1 MTIYCVQTLVD
12 ITENGPLNRTFPFKG
27 KSGNLIHDK
36 SSLHIAKSQ
45 EQNFNTLVQTLQLR
59 ANITWESHP
68 LESDVIVNNTNFGT
82 AYEGKHKSWA
92 FVFFTEQDDIYGD
105 VKSPGGT
112 LENDLDL
119 VPIINFCKETATFPI
134 NAFITQHDKTRNTFV
149 SRIDDTQHVTAQRE
163 DLKSL
168 IDTYINR

>member
-36 SSLHIAKSQ
+36 SSLHIAKNQ

-105 VKSPGGT
+105 ANSPGGT

-134 NAFITQHDKTRNTFV
+134 NAFITQDDKTRNTFV
-149 SRIDDTQHVTAQRE
+149 TKVEDAELNEYGKE
-163 DLKSL
+163 DLQAL